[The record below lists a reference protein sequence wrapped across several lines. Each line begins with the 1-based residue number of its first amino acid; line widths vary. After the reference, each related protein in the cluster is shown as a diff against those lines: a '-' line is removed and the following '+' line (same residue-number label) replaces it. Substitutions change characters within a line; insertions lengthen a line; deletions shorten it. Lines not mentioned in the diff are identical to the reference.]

1 MYKNYSIYMFTERS
15 SMPLKTQC
23 CTLRKMEGRNG
34 KKGKPKYLQNAEER
48 NKRGMV
54 YGNRYSSVLLFKAK
68 TDTLP
73 LNYKNRH
80 TGGDI
85 NCVICGEPRE
95 DRNHFLL
102 DCPEYSEIRSELKEL
117 QQPYEEDR
125 KRVIGKL
132 LFEETN
138 LEKKKEVL
146 QKLWE
151 KRRKIKEI
159 AE

>member
-1 MYKNYSIYMFTERS
+1 MFTERS
-15 SMPLKTQC
+15 GMPLKTQC

-34 KKGKPKYLQNAEER
+34 KRGSLSIYRMWKKEIKEEW
-48 NKRGMV
+48 V
-54 YGNRYSSVLLFKAK
+54 YDNRYSSVLLFKAK

-95 DRNHFLL
+95 DLNHFLL

>member
-1 MYKNYSIYMFTERS
+1 MW
-15 SMPLKTQC
+15 
-23 CTLRKMEGRNG
+23 
-34 KKGKPKYLQNAEER
+34 KKEIKEEW
-48 NKRGMV
+48 V
-54 YGNRYSSVLLFKAK
+54 YDNRYSSVLLFKAK

-95 DRNHFLL
+95 GRNHFLL
-102 DCPEYSEIRSELKEL
+102 DCPEQSEIRSELKEL

-125 KRVIGKL
+125 KKVIGKL

-138 LEKKKEVL
+138 LKK
-146 QKLWE
+146 
-151 KRRKIKEI
+151 
-159 AE
+159 